1 MNLRFEEEAKK
12 EHRKKIITEIL
23 RYLVEIIIVIGVAW
37 IIVNFT
43 LKKIVVI
50 GSAMDNTL
58 YNGEE
63 VIVSTFVYNF
73 TSPGRGTVI
82 AFYPEKNVVTSDDIS
97 DSNIIIRRVIGL
109 PGEKVRMD
117 MGKIYINGEE
127 ITENYAFD
135 KNVSSGQ
142 AESEIQLD
150 EDEFFVLSDKRTDL
164 DDSRSSSFTKVKKE
178 NIIGPVMIALDPLS
192 IVSGPDEPEKKE

>member
-1 MNLRFEEEAKK
+1 MN
-12 EHRKKIITEIL
+12 
-23 RYLVEIIIVIGVAW
+23 
-37 IIVNFT
+37 
-43 LKKIVVI
+43 
-50 GSAMDNTL
+50 
-58 YNGEE
+58 
-63 VIVSTFVYNF
+63 
-73 TSPGRGTVI
+73 
-82 AFYPEKNVVTSDDIS
+82 
-97 DSNIIIRRVIGL
+97 
-109 PGEKVRMD
+109 

-164 DDSRSSSFTKVKKE
+164 DDSRSNSFTKVKKE